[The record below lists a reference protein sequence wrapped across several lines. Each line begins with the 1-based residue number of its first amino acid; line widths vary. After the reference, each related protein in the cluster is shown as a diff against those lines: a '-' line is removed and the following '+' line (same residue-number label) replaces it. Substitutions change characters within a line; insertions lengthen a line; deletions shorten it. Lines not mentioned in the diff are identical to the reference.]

1 MAHASDENKREE
13 VVQMVMES
21 PTVKAAVAAARG
33 LMIHIACSAD
43 VGFEEVDF
51 IIKAMSECVGETTDV
66 IWSLVFDEHT
76 ENEIRITAFACGLAN
91 AA

>member
-1 MAHASDENKREE
+1 
-13 VVQMVMES
+13 MVMES

-66 IWSLVFDEHT
+66 IWSLAFDEHM